1 MEGRTEKEVRDMNFY
16 EVIEKRRTIRKFK
29 GPANEEQLR
38 KIIRAGTL
46 APSPGNRQTWE
57 FVIVDDPGL
66 IEKMSE
72 RKYILNRGNKP
83 RNEPVSP
90 EKEKVGK
97 TQKDSFANAS
107 LVLVYHKPGWAEVAA
122 AWTCIENMSLAAA
135 AEGLG
140 SRIAC
145 YFDGSDKDINQ
156 WVQAPP
162 NYELAAALSIGIPAE
177 EPQSRSLRPEGSW
190 LHRNRF

>member
-1 MEGRTEKEVRDMNFY
+1 MDFY

-29 GPANEEQLR
+29 GPATEEQLQR
-38 KIIRAGTL
+38 IILAGTK

-57 FVIVDDPGL
+57 FVIIDDPGL

-83 RNEPVSP
+83 RSEPVLP
-90 EKEKVGK
+90 EQEKVGQM
-97 TQKDSFANAS
+97 QKDSFAKAS
-107 LVLVYHKPGWAEVAA
+107 LVLVYHKPGWAEVAG
-122 AWTCIENMSLAAA
+122 AWVCIENMSLAAA

-145 YFDGSDKDINQ
+145 FFDGSDKDINKLLQ
-156 WVQAPP
+156 TPP

-177 EPQSRSLRPEGSW
+177 EPKPRNLRPEGSW
-190 LHRNRF
+190 LHRNKF